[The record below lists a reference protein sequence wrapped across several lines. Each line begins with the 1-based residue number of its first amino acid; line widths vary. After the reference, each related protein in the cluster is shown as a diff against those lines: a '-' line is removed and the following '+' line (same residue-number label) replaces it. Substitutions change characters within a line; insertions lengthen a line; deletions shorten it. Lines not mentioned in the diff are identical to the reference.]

1 MNILTKP
8 WFAAVLI
15 VLLQPVVALFLVWQ
29 SAPAIVAALAAAAA
43 PAEEPMRPRE
53 ARAPWNMWTPEIE
66 KIAAEL
72 KDVRTALQERE
83 QAVTQREARI
93 AAEQAELARTRK
105 EIELQRTE
113 IGRLL
118 TEIGTDE
125 LKNLKSLAQTYST
138 LTPKG
143 TVAIMAEMLAEIVER
158 AIAALGETRAML
170 PRAARSRSLRGQEQL
185 VELIELGAAADAEEH
200 WRRHLQHAMK
210 HHGGELNRRVVELLD
225 HG

>member
-143 TVAIMAEMLAEIVER
+143 TVAIMAEMDDTTVVKILALMKSDVIGAVFEEM
-158 AIAALGETRAML
+158 AKDKSEKNNLAQ
-170 PRAARSRSLRGQEQL
+170 RAAVLSERLRMMKSNKP
-185 VELIELGAAADAEEH
+185 AA
-200 WRRHLQHAMK
+200 
-210 HHGGELNRRVVELLD
+210 GT
-225 HG
+225 